1 MALRPRRGLTLIE
14 VMVAMAIL
22 MAVVAVAIPSLQ
34 GVLDL
39 QQRGSAK
46 ELAQTYTW
54 LIDEAK
60 LRNVTFRIT
69 FNLDRNTWK
78 VEVGDPNTLVY
89 STPEERLAAE
99 EAEKEKMARFT
110 QRELD
115 EGHGDAEVLTEDEN
129 RFVGLDDPAF
139 TEGGELQGGAVFAY
153 VYTPSY
159 GPEGKRPSD
168 EPPEDESEESLAYSH
183 IFPDGSTEQTVIRI
197 VDADDP
203 EEGWTVAVEPLTGR
217 VELSPDVIDPT
228 EVLSWL
234 PEQGPELR

>member
-1 MALRPRRGLTLIE
+1 LVRRPRRGLTLIE

-110 QRELD
+110 KRELED
-115 EGHGDAEVLTEDEN
+115 GHGDAEVLTEDEN

-159 GPEGKRPSD
+159 GPDGKRPS
-168 EPPEDESEESLAYSH
+168 EKAPEEASEESVAYSH
-183 IFPDGSTEQTVIRI
+183 IFPAGSTEQTVIRI

-203 EEGWTVAVEPLTGR
+203 EEGWTVSVEPLTGR